1 MISNQSLIQKSAGSG
16 IQSFESLQQNHLDR
30 LVDILG
36 ETYETVWW
44 VLGSELFRELCQ
56 DYIESEM
63 AGPYSLN
70 EFGSTFSRFIASH
83 KSSLGIPFLQ
93 DLARFEWTFKSIQM
107 ADAPRP
113 LSPAMLTELVKAKD
127 YRVQFVSALDI
138 FSSDYSISEI
148 WRQRKAPAYKFEEI
162 NWSGPEQLLIYKKD
176 RQVQVHK
183 ISELDAQIFSD
194 LSQGHSVT
202 ATFGRSSEALS
213 SDKIR
218 ELLEMMTHS
227 GVIEDI
233 LVNEN

>member
-1 MISNQSLIQKSAGSG
+1 
-16 IQSFESLQQNHLDR
+16 
-30 LVDILG
+30 
-36 ETYETVWW
+36 
-44 VLGSELFRELCQ
+44 
-56 DYIESEM
+56 
-63 AGPYSLN
+63 
-70 EFGSTFSRFIASH
+70 
-83 KSSLGIPFLQ
+83 
-93 DLARFEWTFKSIQM
+93 
-107 ADAPRP
+107 
-113 LSPAMLTELVKAKD
+113 MLTELVKAKD

-138 FSSDYSISEI
+138 FSSDYAISEI

-183 ISELDAQIFSD
+183 ISELDAQIFND
-194 LSQGHSVT
+194 LSQGHSIT

-213 SDKIR
+213 SDKIH